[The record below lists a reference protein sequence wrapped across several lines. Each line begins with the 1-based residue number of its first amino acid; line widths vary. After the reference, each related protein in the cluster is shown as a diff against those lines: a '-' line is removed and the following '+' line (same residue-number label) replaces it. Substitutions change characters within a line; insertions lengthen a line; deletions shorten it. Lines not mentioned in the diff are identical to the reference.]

1 MSPSTQE
8 KLKAQR
14 DERRRRLRLAEARA
28 ERARQD
34 RDAER
39 DAVMRRQATQRAH
52 EERRAEEARRARLD
66 QVRESRRAEGEAAE
80 RLEKLDAERRLRLR
94 AEKRARRLAERRKG
108 RLLESREARRQDEQR
123 DRRQKDQRR
132 QLRREATRAQG
143 LEELREKRRGE
154 QAREQRDSQGEKQA
168 RGRRV
173 SSRDGRRRLRHAER
187 RRMRRGEIQEPLA
200 ARGQGARRRQRRK
213 EGASAERPSAPRE
226 APLDKRRSQRRQGRI
241 EGARSAERLAAKRDE
256 RRIESQR
263 ARREAAIRGASLEGQ
278 RSDRRAADEARERA
292 ETLRAREVER
302 RRNDRG
308 SLNAARRRRA
318 DRRAAALSA
327 RDQQSPAEEAPSILL
342 WLRTRKNR
350 LIDENDE
357 VIYLRGVNVTGLD
370 NAEPGADQRLGAALA
385 LDEAGVSVL
394 TDLWGVNIVRLPFS
408 AQTVLDGT
416 GALTASALLA
426 ELDQIVA
433 ALAQMGVYTLL
444 ALTPHVTEGVTPL
457 PDEDVYQCWRLLS
470 SHYQDEPGVLYE
482 IYAASPPLAA
492 GWPDAANR
500 LIGAIRREHPAS
512 LIFVC
517 GSGAGANTEGLPLRF
532 STGQPAPNLVYT
544 LRFTPR
550 QSPASADPR
559 FRGFAQSFPVF
570 ASEWSDTGAD
580 LGRSS
585 EAAGLLFDRYGIG
598 WTAANWNAE
607 PRLVH
612 NAAARNFTETRFG
625 RLVRR
630 TLASPLP
637 PNLTPFPLV

>member
-1 MSPSTQE
+1 
-8 KLKAQR
+8 
-14 DERRRRLRLAEARA
+14 
-28 ERARQD
+28 
-34 RDAER
+34 
-39 DAVMRRQATQRAH
+39 
-52 EERRAEEARRARLD
+52 
-66 QVRESRRAEGEAAE
+66 
-80 RLEKLDAERRLRLR
+80 
-94 AEKRARRLAERRKG
+94 
-108 RLLESREARRQDEQR
+108 
-123 DRRQKDQRR
+123 
-132 QLRREATRAQG
+132 
-143 LEELREKRRGE
+143 
-154 QAREQRDSQGEKQA
+154 
-168 RGRRV
+168 
-173 SSRDGRRRLRHAER
+173 
-187 RRMRRGEIQEPLA
+187 MRRGKIQEPLA

-213 EGASAERPSAPRE
+213 EEASAARPSAPGE
-226 APLDKRRSQRRQGRI
+226 ARLEKRRSQRRQGRI
-241 EGARSAERLAAKRDE
+241 EGSRAARRLAAKRDH

-263 ARREAAIRGASLEGQ
+263 AGRVAAIRGASLEGQ
-278 RSDRRAADEARERA
+278 RADRRAADEARERA

-302 RRNDRG
+302 RRDDREA
-308 SLNAARRRRA
+308 LHAERRRRA
-318 DRRAAALSA
+318 GLRAAALSA
-327 RDQQSPAEEAPSILL
+327 RDQQAPAEEAPSNLL

-350 LIDENDE
+350 VIDENDE

-370 NAEPGADQRLGAALA
+370 DTEPSANQPLGDALA
-385 LDEAGVSVL
+385 LDEPGVSVL

-408 AQTVLDGT
+408 PQTVLDGT
-416 GALTASALLA
+416 GSLTASDLLA

-433 ALAQMGVYTLL
+433 ALAQAGVYTLL
-444 ALTPHVTEGVTPL
+444 ALTPPFTEGVTPL
-457 PDEDVYQCWRLLS
+457 PDEEVYQCWRLLS

-482 IYAASPPLAA
+482 LYTASGPLEG

-500 LIGAIRREHPAS
+500 LIGAVRREHPAS

-550 QSPASADPR
+550 QSPASADLR

-585 EAAGLLFDRYGIG
+585 EAAGLLFDRYGMG

-607 PRLVH
+607 PRLVQ

-637 PNLTPFPLV
+637 LNLTPFPRV